1 VWNRLEPT
9 VCDGLAYSLLSDGCE
24 GGLKSSRTTRAS
36 KLLQGRDLGSET
48 KVTVKVVHLAE
59 SRLTA
64 GAVRRYSS
72 VRKRK
77 RLHPRYGNGLG
88 LNSLAINL
96 KVKITQ
102 VWNRLEPTVCDGL
115 AYSLLSDGCDCGLK
129 SSRTRRASKLLQSRD
144 HDSETKVTVKVVH
157 LADSRLTA
165 AAGRGSGSC
174 LNSHVI

>member
-48 KVTVKVVHLAE
+48 KVTVKVVYLAD

-96 KVKITQ
+96 MVKI
-102 VWNRLEPTVCDGL
+102 
-115 AYSLLSDGCDCGLK
+115 A
-129 SSRTRRASKLLQSRD
+129 
-144 HDSETKVTVKVVH
+144 
-157 LADSRLTA
+157 
-165 AAGRGSGSC
+165 
-174 LNSHVI
+174 